1 MLPGKFFPIVMLSV
15 GIAHS
20 LFRCLLSGKHINQV
34 SVKEVQLS
42 KTALANAC
50 TILD

>member
-20 LFRCLLSGKHINQV
+20 LFRCSLSGKHINQV
-34 SVKEVQLS
+34 SMKEVQLS
-42 KTALANAC
+42 QAVLVAAC
-50 TILD
+50 TMLG